1 MLSNT
6 HTLVHSEGEWMYVY
20 IVYLFLLHK
29 WQNVYQK
36 QVCIN
41 ILQTTISWFQSHTYM
56 LLDFFSN
63 LRSLTIGFC
72 VFNILVHTFFLNQ
85 CRKDIIIQNGI
96 YPQLDACYIICI
108 NDFLLEFFCVFHL
121 QLLVCEHNI

>member
-1 MLSNT
+1 
-6 HTLVHSEGEWMYVY
+6 
-20 IVYLFLLHK
+20 
-29 WQNVYQK
+29 
-36 QVCIN
+36 
-41 ILQTTISWFQSHTYM
+41 M
-56 LLDFFSN
+56 LLDFLELFSN

-72 VFNILVHTFFLNQ
+72 VLVAMSSNILVYTFFLNQ

-121 QLLVCEHNI
+121 QLLVCEQNI